1 MDIVLKCCIHSL
13 KGCDYLFSKY
23 LGPERTSYFAGKL
36 KVIREAGMSVRGW
49 DVPTVKVPN

>member
-36 KVIREAGMSVRGW
+36 KVIREAGMSVKGW